1 MQLELYTMTQVNVVV
16 FINEEADIQFVNDT
30 ILCMV
35 NLMKEE

>member
-1 MQLELYTMTQVNVVV
+1 MAQVNVVV

-35 NLMKEE
+35 NLIKEE